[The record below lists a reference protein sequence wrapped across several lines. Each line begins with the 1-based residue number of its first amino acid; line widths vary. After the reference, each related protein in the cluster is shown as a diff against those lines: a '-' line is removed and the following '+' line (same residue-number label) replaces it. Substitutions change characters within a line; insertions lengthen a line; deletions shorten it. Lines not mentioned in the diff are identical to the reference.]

1 MAMDEHP
8 NHILRE
14 TEARNQAML
23 RRSSAE
29 SDRKFWTGERP
40 ISLLQW
46 VGILLMFLTVG
57 VLVSFN
63 YRAHA
68 LVFGALVLFVVLGNR
83 WARRGTHPSN
93 KR

>member
-1 MAMDEHP
+1 MDDDP
-8 NHILRE
+8 NHLLRE

-29 SDRKFWTGERP
+29 SDRKFWSGERP
-40 ISLLQW
+40 IRPFQW
-46 VGILLMFLTVG
+46 VGILIMFSAVG

-68 LVFGALVLFVVLGNR
+68 LVFGAFVLFVVLGNL
-83 WARRGTHPSN
+83 WARRKTRPSN